1 MLQLEVTPFTRSQ
14 KKYPKTYRGQE
25 IRNKGGDSM
34 SIEDMK
40 NVDVRTVDP
49 ETLVDITEI
58 KIDESMPKEERIK
71 EYLRQVKNPYC
82 FRVGDMVVKC
92 SYSNDGVTIRDRF
105 EQLVRTL

>member
-1 MLQLEVTPFTRSQ
+1 
-14 KKYPKTYRGQE
+14 
-25 IRNKGGDSM
+25 M

-49 ETLVDITEI
+49 ATLVDITEI
-58 KIDESMPKEERIK
+58 KIDESMSKEERIK

-92 SYSNDGVTIRDRF
+92 SYSNDGVTIKDRF

>member
-1 MLQLEVTPFTRSQ
+1 ML
-14 KKYPKTYRGQE
+14 
-25 IRNKGGDSM
+25 
-34 SIEDMK
+34 
-40 NVDVRTVDP
+40 DVRTVNP
-49 ETLVDITEI
+49 ETLVDITGI

-71 EYLRQVKNPYC
+71 EYLRQVKNPCC

>member
-1 MLQLEVTPFTRSQ
+1 MTLE
-14 KKYPKTYRGQE
+14 E
-25 IRNKGGDSM
+25 
-34 SIEDMK
+34 MK

-49 ETLVDITEI
+49 DTLVDIRDI
-58 KIDESMPKEERIK
+58 KIDENLPKEERIK

-82 FRVGDMVVKC
+82 FKVGDMVVKC

>member
-1 MLQLEVTPFTRSQ
+1 
-14 KKYPKTYRGQE
+14 
-25 IRNKGGDSM
+25 M

-49 ETLVDITEI
+49 ATLVDIIEI
-58 KIDESMPKEERIK
+58 KIDESMSKEERIK

-92 SYSNDGVTIRDRF
+92 SYSNDGVTIKDRF